1 MPDISTGHPIAKAF
15 LPHLRV
21 TTEGKAMEPTQDMIE
36 AGVEQLLTELGNEF
50 PNLYE
55 LDDEN
60 LRDAVL
66 FIYRAMNS
74 NA

>member
-1 MPDISTGHPIAKAF
+1 
-15 LPHLRV
+15 
-21 TTEGKAMEPTQDMIE
+21 MEPTQEMIK

-60 LRDAVL
+60 LHDAVL

-74 NA
+74 KA